1 MEGQWGQ
8 CPGAAPGPLKQENED
23 AILEAIC
30 NWLEIW
36 QVRTFKH
43 PPEIA
48 KSAKHAAKRTLTRKV
63 GDPVAPRKLTAR
75 SAPKPKAAASGALE
89 AGGVAALLR
98 KYVNRSGVV
107 EMDRLAE
114 GLGFSKKNLAGT
126 LGMAMD
132 TMYRPERLASPATQ
146 TRMREML
153 EILGRI
159 TAWAGGET
167 QAMAW
172 YRAQPIP
179 AFGGRT
185 AEALVKDN
193 QAGPLREYLDHLSM
207 GGFA

>member
-1 MEGQWGQ
+1 
-8 CPGAAPGPLKQENED
+8 LKQPSIG
-23 AILEAIC
+23 AILNAIY

-36 QVRTFKH
+36 QVRTFKQ
-43 PPEIA
+43 PPDIA
-48 KSAKHAAKRTLTRKV
+48 KPVKQAAKRA
-63 GDPVAPRKLTAR
+63 PVRKLGKPSAPKKSNVR
-75 SAPKPKAAASGALE
+75 SAPEAAAADSGTFQT
-89 AGGVAALLR
+89 GGVASLLR

-107 EMDRLAE
+107 EMDRLAD

-132 TMYRPERLASPATQ
+132 TIYRPERLASPATQ

-159 TAWAGGET
+159 TDWAGGET